1 MATVAAPIDIDRR
14 SRRLF
19 PIRRKKQL
27 TCSLPHP
34 LEFGQSSPCNSDSD
48 SDSCFESSY
57 NESILSAGSLDS
69 CYSAAGTTLLRSSVS
84 PPVVSVQLA
93 SGSSL
98 TSQSSH
104 EELTRLI
111 KSSNEARIRSKER
124 QKDERKRAVLRKWPS
139 VTASWM
145 TYALMPFSPRS
156 TDDKIPPPSPPSPP
170 PHLTPAESRAGA
182 FDEALLDMS
191 GDFQYFDEE
200 LVTFSEQTPAVN
212 TTLEAMPTRA
222 RNRDHRINSGFLR
235 RYAIDY
241 AARCNRCLPSSEL
254 PREIRLMCRDP
265 RIAEFDACYDLA
277 RVLALSKARLWD
289 GVVLPPRDDCP
300 PALQIDYSSYIHCG
314 TPERMSQIVGPGPSL
329 GAKNGRYIP
338 WATHRASLKP
348 AGVSKTSRPVRDTAI
363 PTALESLPQYT
374 IRDWANARWVPT

>member
-14 SRRLF
+14 VRRLF
-19 PIRRKKQL
+19 RLRKRKNVA
-27 TCSLPHP
+27 CSLPHP
-34 LEFGQSSPCNSDSD
+34 LEFCPCSPVNSDSD
-48 SDSCFESSY
+48 SDSCFESLY
-57 NESILSAGSLDS
+57 NESILSAASLDS
-69 CYSAAGTTLLRSSVS
+69 CFSAAGTSSLRSSVS
-84 PPVVSVQLA
+84 PPVVSVHLA
-93 SGSSL
+93 SGNSL

-104 EELTRLI
+104 DELTRLI
-111 KSSNEARIRSKER
+111 KSSNEAQMRRRER
-124 QKDERKRAVLRKWPS
+124 QKDERKRAVVRKWPG

-156 TDDKIPPPSPPSPP
+156 TDDKIPPPPAPPS
-170 PHLTPAESRAGA
+170 TPAESGAGA
-182 FDEALLDMS
+182 FDDSLLGMA
-191 GDFQYFDEE
+191 GDFLYSDEE

-212 TTLEAMPTRA
+212 TPLEAMPARA

-241 AARCNRCLPSSEL
+241 AARCNRCLPLSEL

-265 RIAEFDACYDLA
+265 RMAEFDACYDLA

-289 GVVLPPRDDCP
+289 GVVLPPRDDCL
-300 PALQIDYSSYIHCG
+300 PALHIDYSSYIHCG
-314 TPERMSQIVGPGPSL
+314 TPERMSQMVGPGPSL

-348 AGVSKTSRPVRDTAI
+348 AGVARTGRPVRDAAI